1 MRVTDKS
8 IASNSLSSMQLNLER
23 LVKLSQQ
30 ASSGLKINAPG
41 DDPAG
46 AQKVLQLQGTLQDNA
61 QYTRNIVTG
70 NAWLGGAD
78 NAMSA
83 MGDAVVRAHEIAM
96 QMANGT
102 YSATDRTAAVNEVKQ
117 LSDQMVQ
124 LGNTQVGGKYIF
136 GGFKNDSA
144 PFDTTGA
151 FVGTEDA
158 VNIAADSNSPVAI
171 NYSGGKLL
179 KGTGGGVDIL
189 SELQNLSTA
198 LSTNNVTGI
207 KSTLSNL
214 DTAQNQ
220 ITTAR
225 ADVGSRMNRIENIS
239 TNMDSTNVDLNKTLS
254 GIQSID
260 PLKVYSDLA
269 NQQTAYQAALTA
281 TAKISQL
288 SLLNYLK

>member
-30 ASSGLKINAPG
+30 ASTGLKINAPG
-41 DDPAG
+41 DDPSG
-46 AQKVLQLQGTLQDNA
+46 AQKVLQLQGALQDNDQFA
-61 QYTRNIVTG
+61 RNIVTG

-96 QMANGT
+96 EMANGT
-102 YSATDRTAAVNEVKQ
+102 YNATDRATAANEVKQ
-117 LSDQMVQ
+117 LTDQMVQ

-144 PFDTTGA
+144 PFDATGV
-151 FVGTEDA
+151 FVGTDDA
-158 VNIAADSNSPVAI
+158 VNIATGSNSAVAI
-171 NYSGGKLL
+171 NFSGGKLL

-198 LSTNNVTGI
+198 LSTNNLTGI
-207 KSTLSNL
+207 KATLSTL
-214 DTAQNQ
+214 DTAQSQ

-225 ADVGSRMNRIENIS
+225 ADVGSRMYRIENIS
-239 TNMDSTNVDLNKTLS
+239 TNMDSANVDLKKTLS

>member
-8 IASNSLSSMQLNLER
+8 IANNSLSSMQLNLER

-30 ASSGLKINAPG
+30 ASTGLKINAPG

-61 QYTRNIVTG
+61 QYARNIVTG

-96 QMANGT
+96 GMANGT
-102 YSATDRTAAVNEVKQ
+102 YSATDRATAANEVKQ
-117 LSDQMVQ
+117 LTDQMVQ

-144 PFDTTGA
+144 PFDATGA
-151 FVGTEDA
+151 FVGTDDA
-158 VNIAADSNSPVAI
+158 VNIDTGSNSAVAI

-179 KGTGGGVDIL
+179 KGAGGGVDIL

-198 LSTNNVTGI
+198 LSTNNISGI
-207 KSTLSNL
+207 KATLSNL
-214 DTAQNQ
+214 DTAQSQ

-225 ADVGSRMNRIENIS
+225 ADVGSRMARIENIS
-239 TNMDSTNVDLNKTLS
+239 TNMDSTNVDLSKTLT